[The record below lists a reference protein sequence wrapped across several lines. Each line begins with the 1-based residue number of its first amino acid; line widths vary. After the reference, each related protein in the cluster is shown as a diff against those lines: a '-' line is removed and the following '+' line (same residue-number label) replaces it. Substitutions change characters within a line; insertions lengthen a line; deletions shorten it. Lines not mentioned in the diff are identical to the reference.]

1 MSIITKLYRLLVMN
15 VVILISSKSLFSE
28 KPQDFSQEPDNPPI
42 SQSQYLHASRVGT
55 LTQNFNQKKLKNF
68 DKIRSSNYSGI
79 QEEIYS

>member
-1 MSIITKLYRLLVMN
+1 MSTITKLYRLLVMN

-28 KPQDFSQEPDNPPI
+28 KPQDFSQEPDNPPT

-55 LTQNFNQKKLKNF
+55 LTRNSIQSKQKNF
-68 DKIRSSNYSGI
+68 DRIRNNSYSGL